1 MTGMTHYQ
9 REQGAGMNK
18 AIVVGGGISGL
29 ATAFLL
35 RKKAGEAG
43 IELDVTL
50 LEKEE
55 RVGGKIWSIKEEG
68 YLCEWGPNGF
78 LDSKPQTLDLCRDL
92 GASERLLRSNDNA
105 RKRFI
110 YTGGA
115 LNRLPENGPM
125 FLKSGLISWPGKF
138 RLALEPFIPK
148 RDDGA
153 DETLASFGRRRL
165 GEEALQKLI
174 APMVSGIFAGDPE
187 TMSLVSCFPRI
198 AELEREYGSLVKA
211 MIKLAKKKQQEAA
224 QGKAVS
230 SAAGP
235 GGVLTSFRG
244 GIQELTD
251 ILAEQLGSESIVTGQ
266 TVTALARGGSAPWR
280 LRTDTIDIDADV
292 VVLASP
298 AHATASIVSGVDAA
312 MAQVLGEIPYA
323 SMTVVCFGYERE
335 RIAHDLNGFGYLI
348 PKEEGMN
355 TLGTLWDSS
364 IFENRAPAGKVL
376 LRSMLGGACF
386 PGHVNLSDAEV
397 QQRVRGDLQVTM
409 GITAEPSF
417 VSIFRHPQAIP
428 QYTVGHA
435 KRLAALEERTAAH
448 PGLFLTGNSYRGI
461 GLNDCAAAANR
472 TADEAVSHLKAR

>member
-1 MTGMTHYQ
+1 M
-9 REQGAGMNK
+9 K
-18 AIVVGGGISGL
+18 KVIVVGGGISGL

-35 RKKAGEAG
+35 RKKGGEAG

-50 LEKEE
+50 LEKET

-125 FLKSGLISWPGKF
+125 FLKSGLISWPGKL
-138 RLALEPFIPK
+138 RLAMEPFIPK
-148 RDDGA
+148 RTDGV

-174 APMVSGIFAGDPE
+174 SPMVSGIFAGDPE
-187 TMSLVSCFPRI
+187 TMSLRSCFPRI
-198 AELEREYGSLVKA
+198 AELEDEYGSLIKA
-211 MIKLAKKKQQEAA
+211 MIKLAKKKKQEAA

-251 ILAEQLGSESIVTGQ
+251 ILSEQLGAESVATGQ
-266 TVTALARGGSAPWR
+266 TVTALSKGGSAPWR
-280 LRTDTIDIDADV
+280 LRTESVDIDADAV
-292 VVLASP
+292 ILASP
-298 AHATASIVSGVDAA
+298 AHATAGIVSGVDAA
-312 MAQVLGEIPYA
+312 MARVLGEIPYA

-335 RIAHDLNGFGYLI
+335 RIACDLNGFGYLI
-348 PKEEGMN
+348 PKGEGMN

-364 IFENRAPAGKVL
+364 IFENRAPEGKVL

-386 PGHVNLSDAEV
+386 PDYVKFSDAEV
-397 QQRVRGDLQVTM
+397 MQRVRGDLQTTM
-409 GITAEPSF
+409 GITADPSF
-417 VSIFRHPQAIP
+417 VRIFRHPLAIP

-435 KRLAALEERTAAH
+435 KRLAALQELVSPH

-472 TADEAVSHLKAR
+472 TADEVVAHLKAR